1 LTGEIVFAAAIA
13 VAVGQ
18 EVLSA
23 RTVIGGV
30 LIVVAMLIVEWPDKK
45 SKSPL
50 DQPHFT

>member
-1 LTGEIVFAAAIA
+1 LA
-13 VAVGQ
+13 
-18 EVLSA
+18 A